1 MPFSLLMWLA
11 LQIFWRTFSAF
22 HCTSHNSSF
31 LMCLSVRPNL
41 YVSLCCFIGSLC
53 QLIFV
58 SSLCILYV
66 LTGCIVFADGK
77 VQPYSPSCLEA
88 YATLEGWLCV
98 SYILSLRNQKHHALF
113 HTITVFC
120 VTWNHQFLHC
130 SVMPAYGA
138 SCIVQSSKLILE
150 VHDNWLLALHWMS
163 APFCIS

>member
-1 MPFSLLMWLA
+1 MKIYVGRKDFIGCPFFLYTCWGWERESSFSSSWISDTLCIVAYSLSYFDMNWTWRTFVVICFAVGHTYSSIIPFSLLMWLA

-66 LTGCIVFADGK
+66 LTGWIVFADGK
-77 VQPYSPSCLEA
+77 VQPYSP
-88 YATLEGWLCV
+88 
-98 SYILSLRNQKHHALF
+98 
-113 HTITVFC
+113 
-120 VTWNHQFLHC
+120 
-130 SVMPAYGA
+130 
-138 SCIVQSSKLILE
+138 
-150 VHDNWLLALHWMS
+150 
-163 APFCIS
+163 